1 MPIETARK
9 LVKRLLAGYPNLV
22 AHDPE
27 GYFAEMIEVMSQ
39 YPEWAGQRAIAKVDE
54 ENADFAPPVPKLR
67 KWLDDA
73 VRPYRF
79 TQEWNARSQKQI
91 GERLPEDG
99 SRPEPV
105 SGGGKV
111 FSNFDD
117 AVAAHGRPSGAF
129 EAGRQ
134 IPYRGGSE

>member
-1 MPIETARK
+1 
-9 LVKRLLAGYPNLV
+9 LA

-27 GYFAEMIEVMSQ
+27 AYFAAMIAVMSE
-39 YPEWAGQRAIAKVDE
+39 YPEWAGQRAIVKVDE
-54 ENADFAPPVPKLR
+54 ENTDFPPPVPKLR

-73 VRPYRF
+73 VRPHRF

-91 GERLPEDG
+91 AERLPEHA
-99 SRPEPV
+99 STAEPV

-111 FSNFDD
+111 FTNFDD
-117 AVAAHGRPSGAF
+117 AIAAHGRPFGAF

-134 IPYRGGSE
+134 LAYQGGSK